1 MQEVFVLK
9 VGRYLTKG
17 IAVYCWNIPFFD
29 IIPWEQKVRNPML
42 TWYLSC
48 IAHFVYFSESNTWS
62 ALAPTGKGP
71 SSRDKMAS
79 AAIGDKIYIFGGFGP
94 QSEEEEVEEA
104 SI

>member
-1 MQEVFVLK
+1 M
-9 VGRYLTKG
+9 
-17 IAVYCWNIPFFD
+17 
-29 IIPWEQKVRNPML
+29 
-42 TWYLSC
+42 
-48 IAHFVYFSESNTWS
+48 YFSESNTWS